1 MKMRP
6 LIRFLALTALLAGG
20 LYGCERSEDPAGPVA
35 QRPAYTLGTAWTA
48 LNTVAPVRDTTVK
61 VVLGR
66 SGGLIRVGDHVL
78 WVPANAVTENTEFS
92 FHVVGGNTVTADLTA
107 KRTRDGVAVTRFQ
120 RTLLLQLS
128 WKDAVVPD
136 PKRLFI
142 GYLTAGKRHGIPA
155 GVVENLLTNYSLQ
168 TQTVSSLLTHFSE
181 YEIGVN

>member
-1 MKMRP
+1 MKMRTFRN
-6 LIRFLALTALLAGG
+6 LFALVLLGAG
-20 LYGCERSEDPAGPVA
+20 LYGCEHA
-35 QRPAYTLGTAWTA
+35 QQPTAPDHVRPAYTLAGSWTP
-48 LNTVAPVRDTTVK
+48 LYTDAPVRDTTVK
-61 VVLGR
+61 VTLGR
-66 SGGLIRVGDHVL
+66 SGGLIRVRDHLL

-92 FHVVGGNTVTADLTA
+92 FHVVGGNTVTVDLTA
-107 KRTRDGVAVTRFQ
+107 KRTRDGAAVTRFQ

-128 WKDAVVPD
+128 WKDAFVPD

-142 GYLTAGKRHGIPA
+142 GYLTAGKRAGIPA